1 MVKKESKR
9 ALPQGLKDAQE
20 TKRKKTVDKVQT
32 AIDELIAEGYKVTM
46 TRLVERTGLA
56 RATLSK
62 PHIEEVL
69 KENKV
74 CKYEKLSVSSTTDK
88 KTLKYELELE
98 NIKLKDRIEKVLKEN
113 ANLKNKNNEL
123 KVENYE
129 LKDRVSKLL
138 GELQL
143 LSQKARMHGLR
154 LELIKKLED

>member
-32 AIDELIAEGYKVTM
+32 AKDELIAEGYKVTM

-74 CKYEKLSVSSTTDK
+74 C
-88 KTLKYELELE
+88 
-98 NIKLKDRIEKVLKEN
+98 
-113 ANLKNKNNEL
+113 
-123 KVENYE
+123 
-129 LKDRVSKLL
+129 
-138 GELQL
+138 
-143 LSQKARMHGLR
+143 
-154 LELIKKLED
+154 